1 MAHFKHFSLLNP
13 NLWNWFLVYSLTF
26 WPKLAHFKHF
36 SLQNQNLWNWFLVKI
51 GQNTKPIALLFG
63 QNWPI
68 LSTFHCK
75 IKIFEFCPILTKNQ
89 FQRFLVKNFGQNT
102 KPIGLLFCPILT
114 KASFLST
121 LTFAKWKVLWKFLAN
136 FGQNT
141 KPIAL
146 VFCQNFDQKSF
157 SKHFSLQNQK
167 CFEMGQ
173 NWAKYQA
180 YSLTFWPKLAHFKHF
195 SLQNQNLWNW
205 FLVKIGQNTKPI
217 ALLFGQNW
225 PILSTFHCKIKIFEI
240 DFWSKLGKI
249 PSL

>member
-1 MAHFKHFSLLNP
+1 M
-13 NLWNWFLVYSLTF
+13 
-26 WPKLAHFKHF
+26 
-36 SLQNQNLWNWFLVKI
+36 QNQNLWNWFLVKI

-75 IKIFEFCPILTKNQ
+75 IKIFEIDFWSKL
-89 FQRFLVKNFGQNT
+89 
-102 KPIGLLFCPILT
+102 
-114 KASFLST
+114 
-121 LTFAKWKVLWKFLAN
+121 
-136 FGQNT
+136 GQNT

-146 VFCQNFDQKSF
+146 LFGQNWPILSTFHFAKS
-157 SKHFSLQNQK
+157 KSLK
-167 CFEMGQ
+167 LIFGQ

-180 YSLTFWPKLAHFKHF
+180 YSLTFWPKFAHFKHF